1 MYKMGE
7 RILSLAN
14 SVWLYQIEINYIK
27 ILSKCLSQKR
37 KEERKRDFLG
47 GTMDKNLPAKRG
59 DMDLIPDLERFQI
72 WWSN

>member
-14 SVWLYQIEINYIK
+14 SVWLYQIEVNYIK
-27 ILSKCLSQKR
+27 ILSNCLSQKR
-37 KEERKRDFLG
+37 KKERKRDFLG
-47 GTMDKNLPAKRG
+47 GIMDKNLPAKRG

>member
-1 MYKMGE
+1 MGE

-14 SVWLYQIEINYIK
+14 SVWLYQIEVNYIK
-27 ILSKCLSQKR
+27 ILSNCLSQKR
-37 KEERKRDFLG
+37 KKERKRDFLG
-47 GTMDKNLPAKRG
+47 GIMDKNLPAKRG